1 MVGREGALEWQRLRN
16 NAVSQDGKTMAY
28 IWLKGLNIQDTHAT
42 FKRLVDG
49 RMEVSACPNSIRDTK
64 VNGTILTT
72 ARILKPM
79 DRILFGVF
87 SFAAFKVERL

>member
-1 MVGREGALEWQRLRN
+1 
-16 NAVSQDGKTMAY
+16 MAY